1 MDRFTDCDH
10 FMQQRGWGVGH
21 LSTRHCNNALLRD
34 RHTLLH
40 DNVDVPTPENEDEE
54 VLSGHASDEGDLE
67 EDDLEE
73 DDLEEGELE
82 GGELEGASLRRATW
96 RMTRELWI
104 YSKGILAMNTSL
116 PLLDILY
123 FSLQYILFEIHLIFG
138 HGLY

>member
-54 VLSGHASDEGDLE
+54 ALSGHASDEGDLE

-73 DDLEEGELE
+73 GELEEGELE
-82 GGELEGASLRRATW
+82 GGELEEGDLEDDEGAVDIFERNLGDEYLIAAAG
-96 RMTRELWI
+96 
-104 YSKGILAMNTSL
+104 YSVL
-116 PLLDILY
+116 
-123 FSLQYILFEIHLIFG
+123 
-138 HGLY
+138 